1 MAEDT
6 PQDSA
11 YAFPPAPVLVIV
23 DAVVDAEH
31 EDEFNRWYD
40 EKHLPQ
46 SVGCP
51 GFRIGA
57 RYRSSDDKERKYT
70 TLYIV
75 DDEETMSSAEIAQVR
90 GFEHLTPYVRYERRI
105 YRPVSSYSKDTETLV
120 RY

>member
-1 MAEDT
+1 MATQDT
-6 PQDSA
+6 AEPQHT
-11 YAFPPAPVLVIV
+11 FPPTPVLVIV
-23 DAVVDAEH
+23 DAYVEPEH
-31 EDEFNRWYD
+31 EEEFNRWYD
-40 EKHLPQ
+40 EKHLPE
-46 SVGCP
+46 SIACP

-75 DDEETMSSAEIAQVR
+75 DDEETMSTPELAQVR

-105 YRPVSSYSKDTETLV
+105 YRPVSSYSKDTETLT